1 MIVEGTPEFQRG
13 FDLSM
18 SEPVLDGQEY
28 QPAPWLVP
36 DEHVGFDGE
45 GNFHCVPEAL
55 NRHQLTHRMINHILG
70 DIEHPYGSTNRDDEF
85 YFTLSEIEEQNG
97 LPDEFEIVYG
107 IFRDNYNGGQDG

>member
-13 FDLSM
+13 FDRAT

-36 DEHVGFDGE
+36 DEHVGFDAE
-45 GNFHCVPEAL
+45 GNFHCVPEEST
-55 NRHQLTHRMINHILG
+55 RHQLTHRMINHILG
-70 DIEHPYGSTNRDDEF
+70 DIDYPYGSTNRDDEF